1 MVKAKTDTMK
11 IKRRFQEWK
20 KLTAYGATHFW
31 QLLEAQIIQKK
42 ALLRATHK
50 LMVKEGFYD
59 LVYMEKLEEE
69 IKQLKK
75 ELKEEKYVQ
84 AQKDLQLLETQII
97 QKKALERATDELM
110 TTEGVYDLEYMGN
123 LWEEI
128 EQLEEKYAQA
138 QKDLQENAA
147 TSSFSMSTTEKIV
160 FGSTAQEI
168 HRASQGAETHCTRE
182 GT

>member
-1 MVKAKTDTMK
+1 MK
-11 IKRRFQEWK
+11 IKRSFQEWK

-31 QLLEAQIIQKK
+31 QLLETQIIQKK
-42 ALLRATHK
+42 ALLRATQK
-50 LMVKEGFYD
+50 LMMKERFYD

-75 ELKEEKYVQ
+75 ELKEEKYAQ

-110 TTEGVYDLEYMGN
+110 TSEGVYDLEYMGK
-123 LWEEI
+123 LDEEI

-147 TSSFSMSTTEKIV
+147 TSSSSVSTTEKIV
-160 FGSTAQEI
+160 TS
-168 HRASQGAETHCTRE
+168 
-182 GT
+182 

>member
-1 MVKAKTDTMK
+1 
-11 IKRRFQEWK
+11 
-20 KLTAYGATHFW
+20 
-31 QLLEAQIIQKK
+31 
-42 ALLRATHK
+42 
-50 LMVKEGFYD
+50 MVKEGFYD

-75 ELKEEKYVQ
+75 DLKEEKYAQ

-110 TTEGVYDLEYMGN
+110 TSEGVYDLEYMGK
-123 LWEEI
+123 LDEEI

-147 TSSFSMSTTEKIV
+147 TSSSSVSTTEKIV
-160 FGSTAQEI
+160 TS
-168 HRASQGAETHCTRE
+168 
-182 GT
+182 